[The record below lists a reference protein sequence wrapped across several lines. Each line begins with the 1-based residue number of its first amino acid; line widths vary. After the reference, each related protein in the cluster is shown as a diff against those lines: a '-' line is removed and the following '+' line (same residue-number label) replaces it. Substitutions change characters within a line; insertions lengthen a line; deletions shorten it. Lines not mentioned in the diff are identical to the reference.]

1 MSTIT
6 LDNLLENGVH
16 YGHRASRWNPKM
28 KPFIHGKRNQI
39 HIIDLRAT
47 VRGLLRARAFLQATA
62 AEGGRVLWVGTKR
75 SAKEAVRNIAAQTS
89 QPFVTERWLGGSLT
103 NFKTVRSRLGRL
115 DELEGLEAD
124 GTVALLSKKQ
134 QSRHRIEKKKI
145 LKNLE
150 GLRDM
155 NELPACLVIV
165 DPKHEHIAVA
175 EANKMRIP
183 VIAILDTDC
192 DPDSVDIT
200 IPGNDDAMRS
210 VATLLGILGE
220 AVAEGWKS
228 FAVILAERERV
239 EEARRRDQQAK
250 READLQRQRVTEDW
264 QRKLREEAGRKRSTA
279 KPDDPAA
286 AEDAPAEASTETAV
300 ADAPP
305 ADEAPA
311 AEAPAEPTTPDAPAE
326 GEGEGDAKSS

>member
-1 MSTIT
+1 MTIT
-6 LDNLLENGVH
+6 VDHLLENGVH

-28 KPFIHGKRNQI
+28 KPYIHGKRNSI

-75 SAKEAVRNIAAQTS
+75 SAREAVRNIATQTS

-103 NFKTVRSRLGRL
+103 NWQTVRSRLGRL
-115 DELEGLEAD
+115 TELEGLDED
-124 GTVALLSKKQ
+124 GTVELLSKKQ
-134 QSRHRIEKKKI
+134 QSRHRIEKRKI

-155 NELPACLVIV
+155 DDLPACLVVV

-192 DPDSVDIT
+192 DPDSCDIT

-210 VATLLGILGE
+210 VNALLALLGE

-228 FAVILAERERV
+228 FAVVLAEREKIA
-239 EEARRRDQQAK
+239 EARRAEQQAA
-250 READLQRQRVTEDW
+250 RAADQQRQRVTDDW
-264 QRKLREEAGRKRSTA
+264 QRKLREEADRKRATSSG
-279 KPDDPAA
+279 
-286 AEDAPAEASTETAV
+286 DAPA
-300 ADAPP
+300 ADAS
-305 ADEAPA
+305 EAPA
-311 AEAPAEPTTPDAPAE
+311 AEAPAEETPAEEAPAAE
-326 GEGEGDAKSS
+326 AAETPAADADAEKTDS

>member
-6 LDNLLENGVH
+6 VDQLLENGVH

-28 KPFIHGKRNQI
+28 KRYIHGKRNQI

-47 VRGLLRARAFLQATA
+47 VRGLLRARAYLQATA
-62 AEGGRVLWVGTKR
+62 AEGGRILWVGTKR
-75 SAKEAVRNIAAQTS
+75 SAKEAVRSVANQTS
-89 QPFVTERWLGGSLT
+89 QPWVTERWLGGSLT

-115 DELEGLEAD
+115 EELEGLEAD

-134 QSRHRIEKKKI
+134 QSRHRIETKKI

-150 GLRDM
+150 GLRELH
-155 NELPACLVIV
+155 ELPACLVVV

-192 DPDSVDIT
+192 DPDNVDIT

-210 VATLLGILGE
+210 VSTLLGIMAE

-228 FAVILAERERV
+228 FAVILAERER
-239 EEARRRDQQAK
+239 EAEARRQDQQAK

-264 QRKLREEAGRKRSTA
+264 QRKLREEAAGRGRATA
-279 KPDDPAA
+279 TPDDAA
-286 AEDAPAEASTETAV
+286 PDAPADAPAADGS
-300 ADAPP
+300 ADAPASDAP
-305 ADEAPA
+305 AADAPA
-311 AEAPAEPTTPDAPAE
+311 AEAPEAPAADAPAD
-326 GEGEGDAKSS
+326 GEGDAKSS